1 MISICF
7 SVKEGSKEG
16 KDGEEKEG
24 EGESDGD
31 QEMVPIYIKRFLPL
45 MDTGVFTLASHKP
58 SGNQQ
63 TYIPTS

>member
-45 MDTGVFTLASHKP
+45 MTQVFHSSLSQTLR
-58 SGNQQ
+58 
-63 TYIPTS
+63 